1 MIQLRGNAPAPSRT
15 RRAALTVMTVLSL
28 AGAVAA
34 CSGGDGS
41 SAVPPAPA
49 GGTNSQPADAYA
61 SAPVATAADIPAG
74 STMDKIK
81 QRGELLVGGSLDAPL
96 LSQQNPVTGQVE
108 GFDADLGKML
118 AKYILGKPSVKI
130 VNSASETREALLS
143 NGTVDVVFQTYTI
156 TPERAEQV
164 AFAGPYYTSGLAI
177 AVKKGTTGIA
187 KPEDLDGKTVIA
199 GANTPAIPAIKKVAP
214 NAKIVTFG
222 SDPECVQ
229 ALKQDRGV
237 AYVQD
242 QSLLVADGKSDPELQ
257 VVGEPFTTDP
267 YGIGLKHGDDQMKKF
282 VNDWLKKIQ
291 DAGLWQQA
299 WKNSIGTVVQG
310 EAPAPPAIGSVPGS

>member
-1 MIQLRGNAPAPSRT
+1 MVHAPALSRM
-15 RRAALTVMTVLSL
+15 RRAALTV
-28 AGAVAA
+28 AAVVSMSAMAA
-34 CSGGDGS
+34 CSAEGGS
-41 SAVPPAPA
+41 PAVPPGAGAPETA
-49 GGTNSQPADAYA
+49 AADAFA
-61 SAPVATAADIPAG
+61 NAPVAAASEILPG
-74 STMDKIK
+74 STMEKIK
-81 QRGELLVGGSLDAPL
+81 QRGELIVGGSLDAPL

-118 AKYILGKPSVKI
+118 AKYIIGRPKVKI

-164 AFAGPYYTSGLAI
+164 AFAGPYYTSGLAV
-177 AVKKGTTGIA
+177 AVKKGITGIT

-214 NAKIVTFG
+214 NAEIVTFG

-229 ALKQDRGV
+229 ALKQGRGV

-242 QSLLVADGKSDPELQ
+242 QSLLVANGKSDPDLQ

-267 YGIGLKHGDDQMKKF
+267 YGIGLKHADDQMKTF
-282 VNDWLKKIQ
+282 VNGWLKKIQ

>member
-1 MIQLRGNAPAPSRT
+1 MIELRGNTPALSRT
-15 RRAALTVMTVLSL
+15 RRAALTVVTALSL
-28 AGAVAA
+28 AGVAA
-34 CSGGDGS
+34 CSGSGGS
-41 SAVPPAPA
+41 AAVPPGPA
-49 GGTNSQPADAYA
+49 GDSGGKSADAFA
-61 SAPVATAADIPAG
+61 SAPVAAASEIPAG

-81 QRGELLVGGSLDAPL
+81 KRGELIVGGSLDAPL

-108 GFDADLGKML
+108 GFDADLGKLL
-118 AKYILGKPSVKI
+118 AKYIIGEPKVKI

-156 TPERAEQV
+156 TPERAQQV
-164 AFAGPYYTSGLAI
+164 AFAGPYYTSGLAV
-177 AVKKGTTGIA
+177 AVKKGTTGIT

-242 QSLLVADGKSDPELQ
+242 QSLLVADGKTDPELQ